1 MLHRWEPHEY
11 RLLCIHC
18 KEEVAEEKSH
28 TRCPK
33 CAGALDIAYTM
44 DGVRKEKPHL
54 YPLKSGEDVVTLHEG
69 ETKLY
74 EVEALRKEYG
84 LPNLYVKNEGANPT
98 GVFKDRGSFVE
109 ISKAKELGA
118 KAMVVASSGNM
129 AASCSAYA
137 AKAGIPIYVFVPEK
151 VPIGKLAQMVSYGA
165 RVLKV
170 QGSYNDCV
178 KLVHDLA
185 PAFDLYV
192 LGDYVFRREGQK
204 GLAYELV
211 DDLPQGVPDVVIVPT
226 GAGTHISA
234 LWRGFQEYHAL
245 GLIEK
250 LPRMVAVQ
258 PRGAGVIVD
267 AFEKKK
273 TIYKEWYETQT
284 LLSAV
289 DVEDPNDGVLA
300 LQALYESNGT
310 AVKLPDQPALEA
322 QHLLASKEGL
332 FIEPS
337 SALALA
343 ALAPLKESGFL
354 AEEDTV
360 VAVATGNGLKDPIIP
375 FTYLP
380 EIATFEPGDVKGV
393 KKELK
398 RLTRQ

>member
-1 MLHRWEPHEY
+1 MLRQWEPHEY
-11 RLLCIHC
+11 HLSCIHC
-18 KEEVAEEKSH
+18 KEEVTEEQSH

-33 CAGALDIAYTM
+33 CVGALDIVYEM
-44 DGVRKEKPHL
+44 DKVKKEKPHL
-54 YPLKSGEDVVTLHEG
+54 YPLKSDDVVTLHEG
-69 ETKLY
+69 GTELY
-74 EVEALRKEYG
+74 EVESLREEYG

-109 ISKAKELGA
+109 VSKAKELRA
-118 KAMVVASSGNM
+118 KALVVASSGNM
-129 AASCSAYA
+129 AGSCSAYA

-165 RVLKV
+165 RVLKI

-185 PAFDLYV
+185 PKFDLYV

-211 DDLPQGVPDVVIVPT
+211 DDLRQGAPDVVVVPT

-234 LWRGFQEYHAL
+234 LWKGFKEYHQL

-258 PRGAGVIVD
+258 PKGAGVIVD
-267 AFEKKK
+267 SFEKKE
-273 TIYKEWYETQT
+273 TVYKEWYETQT

-322 QHLLASKEGL
+322 QHLLASREGI
-332 FIEPS
+332 FTEPS
-337 SALALA
+337 SSLALA
-343 ALAPLKESGFL
+343 ALAPLKESSFL
-354 AEEDTV
+354 KAEDTI
-360 VAVATGNGLKDPIIP
+360 VAIATGNGLKDPIIP

-380 EIATFEPGDVKGV
+380 GQPTFKPDDVKAI

-398 RLTRQ
+398 KLTR